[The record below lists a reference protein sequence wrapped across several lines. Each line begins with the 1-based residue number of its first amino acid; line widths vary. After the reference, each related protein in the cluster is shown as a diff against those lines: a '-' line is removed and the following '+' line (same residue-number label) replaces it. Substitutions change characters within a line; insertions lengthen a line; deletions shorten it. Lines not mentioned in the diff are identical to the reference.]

1 MGSTLRLSYKRF
13 HGIQSQS
20 GPSISTVEMP
30 SSPLIDQSSMST
42 SLQIAESAESVRSER
57 NCICGRAIPWML
69 FLALTAILFFG
80 GDASWGISMENPG
93 LRSLVQTP
101 DAIEAS
107 GNLLRQI
114 AFSALGIFSLVG
126 VIRARLR
133 IVNSTTA
140 VLLSF
145 FGAWALASIFWSV
158 DPILS
163 LHRLILWTTIALCS
177 VWLAGT
183 RPGELPRFAVFSS
196 AVFMGTGLFAECVLG
211 SFHPFSE
218 DYRFAGTFHPNHQ
231 AINAAVLFFAAT
243 SLARDRGR
251 YRRVL
256 LWTAGIAVLLLLLTK
271 SRTALFS
278 LIAAQL
284 VLWATGVLR
293 VRRPMIIAI
302 VSTGLV
308 SGLAFMVLFSPTSVR
323 SDVMLNRDANADTM
337 TVRYELWTTLAPYIS
352 DRPLTGY
359 GCGAFWTPE
368 HISDISASQ
377 EWHVLEAHSSYLDLM
392 LALGVPGLLLLA
404 VALISIWIA
413 ARREVILYSSS
424 TFTVAILTFAI
435 FDSLTESAAYA
446 APVLVF
452 LLFWG
457 AAQLIIRPDGRRSA
471 IDRLQ
476 HYGDLPN
483 LSR

>member
-1 MGSTLRLSYKRF
+1 
-13 HGIQSQS
+13 
-20 GPSISTVEMP
+20 
-30 SSPLIDQSSMST
+30 MST
-42 SLQIAESAESVRSER
+42 SLQIAETAQSLRSER
-57 NCICGRAIPWML
+57 NCVCGRAIPWLL

-93 LRSLVQTP
+93 LGSFVQTQ

-114 AFSALGIFSLVG
+114 AFSALGMFSLVG
-126 VIRARLR
+126 IIRARLR

-140 VLLSF
+140 VLLSI

-163 LHRLILWTTIALCS
+163 LHRLILWVTIALCS
-177 VWLAGT
+177 VWLAGA

-196 AVFMGTGLFAECVLG
+196 AVFMGTGLLAECVLG
-211 SFHPFSE
+211 SFHPFS
-218 DYRFAGTFHPNHQ
+218 DGYRFAGTFHPNHQ

-293 VRRPMIIAI
+293 VRRRMIIAI

-308 SGLAFMVLFSPTSVR
+308 SVLAFTCYSLRPVSGLY
-323 SDVMLNRDANADTM
+323 VMLNRDTNADTM
-337 TVRYELWTTLAPYIS
+337 TVRYELWTTLAPYIRK
-352 DRPLTGY
+352 RPLTGY

-368 HISDISASQ
+368 HISDVSASQ
-377 EWHVLEAHSSYLDLM
+377 GWHVGEAHSSYLELL

-404 VALISIWIA
+404 VALTSIWIA
-413 ARREVILYSSS
+413 ARREVILFSSS
-424 TFTVAILTFAI
+424 TFTVAIFTFAI
-435 FDSLTESAAYA
+435 FDALTESAAYA
-446 APVLVF
+446 APELVF

-457 AAQLIIRPDGRRSA
+457 AAQLIIRPAGAQETIVGLLHQEINRT
-471 IDRLQ
+471 
-476 HYGDLPN
+476 
-483 LSR
+483 